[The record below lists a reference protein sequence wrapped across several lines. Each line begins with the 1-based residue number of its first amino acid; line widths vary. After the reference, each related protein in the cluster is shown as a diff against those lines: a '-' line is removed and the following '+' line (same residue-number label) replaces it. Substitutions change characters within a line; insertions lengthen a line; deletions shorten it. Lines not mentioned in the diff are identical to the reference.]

1 MNDEILVHISAP
13 ATRQNDDLFRSL
25 TEAYTIF
32 VPHVRHGRESPHE
45 LHEPRISIASEG
57 PLQSER
63 TQTSYLSTS
72 KDSYG
77 SFPSL
82 LSSGGQ
88 ADSQVNNITGP
99 GYASFRDGSNPTS
112 SRLARLDHIQT
123 RWKEQITPRPSFM
136 DREPQGKRQ
145 IYTSEDAAA
154 AFIEDTQLGA
164 QTLQSQ
170 LHETYSTTSEDTSED
185 EPDQNALESV
195 KIPSEQALK
204 NIVCKNLEAPASE
217 QPTTVAVFN
226 KAPADRSNKLR
237 LDLAADLKSSIAAAC
252 ISHDPQNI
260 ASTSQVLPKDF
271 SKLPIDAFPPAPK
284 VSIERPSQLPSQITK
299 HLAAIRAHNLE
310 RFQPTLKSDAPKS
323 DNRGYWSVDCS
334 QWSVELQHQFWTA
347 ACEHVLSGRL
357 GWGTTLHREALSP
370 QTLGLVR
377 VYCWAEVVEHI
388 WLLLWLC
395 SKGQIANSGS
405 KWMDAGG
412 GVVYEV
418 P

>member
-1 MNDEILVHISAP
+1 
-13 ATRQNDDLFRSL
+13 
-25 TEAYTIF
+25 
-32 VPHVRHGRESPHE
+32 
-45 LHEPRISIASEG
+45 
-57 PLQSER
+57 
-63 TQTSYLSTS
+63 
-72 KDSYG
+72 
-77 SFPSL
+77 
-82 LSSGGQ
+82 
-88 ADSQVNNITGP
+88 
-99 GYASFRDGSNPTS
+99 
-112 SRLARLDHIQT
+112 
-123 RWKEQITPRPSFM
+123 M

-145 IYTSEDAAA
+145 ICTSEDAAA

-217 QPTTVAVFN
+217 QSTTVAVFN
-226 KAPADRSNKLR
+226 KAPADCSNKLR

-299 HLAAIRAHNLE
+299 HLAAIRAHNPE